1 MDAVDRWMM
10 KQDNSSTIVPERQQ
24 SFIGVQFP
32 HLVDAF
38 ADVSGDAPDCG
49 QEIDQFLLS
58 RGGAPSGIDLDVAL
72 KKLMFMKEKKEH
84 PDLDQETVMQIVEDH
99 IDSGDY

>member
-1 MDAVDRWMM
+1 M

-49 QEIDQFLLS
+49 QEIDQFLNA
-58 RGGAPSGIDLDVAL
+58 RGNTSSGIGLDDAL
-72 KKLMFMKEKKEH
+72 KKLMFIKEKKEH
-84 PDLDQETVMQIVEDH
+84 PSLDAETVMQIVKDH